1 MHNNLLTKL
10 VFKINKMIS
19 FEFVLIL
26 FTKQFFKLYDS
37 ILKIIF

>member
-1 MHNNLLTKL
+1 MHNNLLTKV
-10 VFKINKMIS
+10 VFINKMVS

-26 FTKQFFKLYDS
+26 FTKQFFNLYDS